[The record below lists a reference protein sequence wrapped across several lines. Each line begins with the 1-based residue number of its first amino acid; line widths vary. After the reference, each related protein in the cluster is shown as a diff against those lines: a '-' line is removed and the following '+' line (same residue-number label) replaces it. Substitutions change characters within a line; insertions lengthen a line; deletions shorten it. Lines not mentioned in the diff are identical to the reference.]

1 VRKETCAGSG
11 VRQSEFK
18 HCMMLKER
26 PGLVYMRYVALSHL
40 AWKPASST
48 GEIQT
53 LKEEAIVVVP

>member
-1 VRKETCAGSG
+1 
-11 VRQSEFK
+11 
-18 HCMMLKER
+18 MMLKER